1 MNWLGSCVSFLD
13 KSLYDPLVSM
23 PYADPTALY
32 KNLFL
37 LVLETQRTNKF
48 IETSS
53 EADLSPFE
61 LSILMEADLEEGQ
74 PLIAL
79 HNLFG
84 VERSQCI
91 TQFHIH
97 VMNWGQEVM
106 LRCVTSWSDV
116 VVRAM
121 LNSSIHVSWSEDLL
135 SNAYQFYRA
144 YYQRVDYRQETLL
157 T

>member
-1 MNWLGSCVSFLD
+1 
-13 KSLYDPLVSM
+13 M
-23 PYADPTALY
+23 PYADTTALY

-48 IETSS
+48 IEKSS
-53 EADLSPFE
+53 QADLSPFE

-79 HNLFG
+79 PNLFG

-97 VMNWGQEVM
+97 VMN
-106 LRCVTSWSDV
+106 
-116 VVRAM
+116 
-121 LNSSIHVSWSEDLL
+121 
-135 SNAYQFYRA
+135 
-144 YYQRVDYRQETLL
+144 
-157 T
+157 